1 MKENTPAF
9 LRARVAVIHDLL
21 NAIPEN
27 RDRGPHSQMRTL
39 LKNGVITQDAV
50 DFVEGGTIEKM
61 IKAKIEDA
69 KLQDAPLSFT
79 ELTSFNTWFA
89 QHPEKVAG
97 EETITTSREFPV
109 TIKGSK
115 EDIVATLK
123 KGIKLKEG
131 EFTTEKEILAEAE
144 AEAILI
150 LLEMEK

>member
-1 MKENTPAF
+1 MKEKSIAY

-21 NAIPEN
+21 EAIPEN
-27 RDRGPHSQMRTL
+27 RDWGPHSQMRTL
-39 LKNGVITQDAV
+39 LKNGVITQVAV
-50 DFVEGGTIEKM
+50 DFVDGRTVEKM
-61 IKAKIEDA
+61 IKAKMGAA
-69 KLQDAPLSFT
+69 KLQDAPLTFT

-97 EETITTSREFPV
+97 EEIIATSREFPV

-131 EFTTEKEILAEAE
+131 EFTMEKEILAEAE

-150 LLEMEK
+150 LLNKK